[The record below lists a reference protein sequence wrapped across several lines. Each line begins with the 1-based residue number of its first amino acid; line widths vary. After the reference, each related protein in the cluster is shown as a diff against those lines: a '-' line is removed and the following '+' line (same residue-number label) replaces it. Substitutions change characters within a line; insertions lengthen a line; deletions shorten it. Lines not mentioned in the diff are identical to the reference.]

1 VRIYRDLHLARG
13 ETGWPVKIVVPDIED
28 VLRSAPTD
36 KASAA
41 GEAHLLAR
49 LREDYSR
56 EEMSDEEIARRPW
69 YGRCV
74 YEADNNVCDD
84 QVVTITWDDEEESP
98 VNGEGRRAKTAV
110 FHMIAPTEK
119 QCERRGRVYGTR
131 GEIAYDS
138 RTISIYDFATRS
150 TTTIEVPKQ
159 PPEEEEAHGG
169 GDYGLARSFVRA
181 VDAVEN
187 EGWDVQRAQTH
198 FVGCT
203 LEEAVRSHAVVF
215 AAEEARR
222 EEKVVRWKEWWAEK
236 LAAAGI
242 A

>member
-1 VRIYRDLHLARG
+1 MA
-13 ETGWPVKIVVPDIED
+13 EETTGW
-28 VLRSAPTD
+28 
-36 KASAA
+36 
-41 GEAHLLAR
+41 
-49 LREDYSR
+49 
-56 EEMSDEEIARRPW
+56 
-69 YGRCV
+69 
-74 YEADNNVCDD
+74 
-84 QVVTITWDDEEESP
+84 
-98 VNGEGRRAKTAV
+98 
-110 FHMIAPTEK
+110 
-119 QCERRGRVYGTR
+119 
-131 GEIAYDS
+131 
-138 RTISIYDFATRS
+138 
-150 TTTIEVPKQ
+150 
-159 PPEEEEAHGG
+159 
-169 GDYGLARSFVRA
+169 RA